1 MICKLDRLKISAQI
15 SAQGLEDC
23 ALSSLIHWPWLLLL
37 SPAPAWPPPAA
48 EPPGVHDP
56 SSPPPEVRGDSLASP
71 SRCPLAA
78 EAAQQAQRL
87 RARQARRQ
95 GKRGAA
101 FGPSP
106 ARHTARGRGRL
117 HARPGAL
124 RACCALPGQVA
135 WPWGQGRNG
144 PRMV

>member
-15 SAQGLEDC
+15 SAQGLRT
-23 ALSSLIHWPWLLLL
+23 ALFLHYTLAVAAIV